1 MGVWEKKHP
10 YPHTPTPPYK
20 KRSFHMSL
28 STKVTLSFLA
38 GLFSAMLAWV
48 VIDFNGF
55 YSMSGSPESGSFFE
69 LFAQQAFVGAIF
81 GIFVGIAIGFVNGI
95 SGGSSKLVQKNVCW
109 GAIVGL
115 CGGLIGLFFGQMF
128 FGCLYKDPRA
138 AVSFALF
145 GPLYFIW
152 DVIVRAIGWAF
163 IGCFLGLAQGI
174 SSGSSKAARHGAIG
188 GLIGGLLGGSLFEIV
203 PYILPPGTQNPGV
216 ISRGISLTITGAS
229 IGLFIG
235 LAENLLK
242 QAWVRVVQGRNEGK
256 EYIISK
262 DRTTIGRDEL
272 SDIGLFGD
280 RNVSPTHAMIDIQN
294 NRHILRDAG
303 SPLGTSVNSQRITE
317 HVLRDGDLIQMG
329 SMQLEFHDKATASK
343 LPMPEDIAPMP
354 APQIPTMEGI
364 CPFCG
369 TKKDPI
375 TGACECSVGTQPAAS
390 TSWQE
395 PSPNTADIPRTLD
408 GTGPRLIGISG
419 PYAGKTFQLSSTSTS
434 VGREQGKDIELPLD
448 TTVSRRHARIENEND
463 MFVIYDEGSSNGTK
477 VNGARITSQ
486 MLSPWDIIEF
496 GSSGFRFEQ

>member
-1 MGVWEKKHP
+1 
-10 YPHTPTPPYK
+10 
-20 KRSFHMSL
+20 MSL

-95 SGGSSKLVQKNVCW
+95 SSGSSKLMRRDVCW
-109 GAIVGL
+109 GAGVGL
-115 CGGLIGLFFGQMF
+115 CGGLLGLYVAQIAFGL
-128 FGCLYKDPRA
+128 LYN
-138 AVSFALF
+138 LF
-145 GPLYFIW
+145 DSAGLWLGPIVFIW
-152 DVIVRAIGWAF
+152 KVVIRAIGWSL
-163 IGCFLGLAQGI
+163 IGLILGLAQGLP
-174 SSGSSKAARHGAIG
+174 SGSRKAARHGAIG
-188 GLIGGLLGGSLFEIV
+188 GFIGGLLGGSLFEV
-203 PYILPPGTQNPGV
+203 TQYLLPPGTSQEQASV
-216 ISRGISLTITGAS
+216 ICRGIGLTVTGAA

-235 LAENLLK
+235 LVENLLK
-242 QAWVRVVQGRNEGK
+242 QAWVRVVQGRNEGR

-272 SDIGLFGD
+272 SDVGLFGD
-280 RNVSPTHAMIDIQN
+280 HNVSPTHAMIDIQN

-303 SPLGTSVNSQRITE
+303 SPLGTSVNSQRVTE
-317 HVLRDGDLIQMG
+317 HILRDGDVIQIG
-329 SMQLEFHDKATASK
+329 SIQLEFHDKATASK
-343 LPMPEDIAPMP
+343 LPSPVDIAPSP

-375 TGACECSVGTQPAAS
+375 TGACECSVGTQPAQS

-395 PSPNTADIPRTLD
+395 PSPSTVDIPRTLD

-419 PYAGKTFQLSSTSTS
+419 PYAGKTFPLSSTSTS

-448 TTVSRRHARIENEND
+448 TTVSRKHARIENEND